1 MWHSR
6 LRICHGHC
14 CGACSI
20 SSPQTST
27 CCGHSQRKRGVC
39 AELNRHFPKEEMQM
53 TNRHMKRCSTSL
65 IIREM
70 QIKTNSYLSE
80 WLPSKRIQTTKADK
94 DTEKREP
101 SYTTVESKVV
111 QPRQKTVWRCLKTLK
126 REPPYDLVIPL
137 LSISLKKKTE
147 TLIQKD
153 T

>member
-1 MWHSR
+1 
-6 LRICHGHC
+6 
-14 CGACSI
+14 
-20 SSPQTST
+20 
-27 CCGHSQRKRGVC
+27 
-39 AELNRHFPKEEMQM
+39 M

-111 QPRQKTVWRCLKTLK
+111 QPRQKTVWRFLKTLK
-126 REPPYDLVIPL
+126 RELPYDLVIPL
-137 LSISLKKKTE
+137 LSISLKKKPE